1 MFSRIKESELNL
13 KTKGWFQADWAYGR
27 RVRLKNLFNGLF
39 RLSIIRPEMVD
50 KKNILSFLELK
61 IPYVLGYKALYKPHG
76 HLLLYLLENNDRP
89 ILINYPR

>member
-1 MFSRIKESELNL
+1 
-13 KTKGWFQADWAYGR
+13 
-27 RVRLKNLFNGLF
+27 
-39 RLSIIRPEMVD
+39 MVD